1 MAKKFEFKERWV
13 KEMNNGPYNIL
24 FSFRNKEVFVDI
36 STRYIKDSDCRALEE
51 FQVPGQISVYDEGA
65 FLLLDPDMKNHILRD
80 IMTNATMSEA
90 FIELLIQAKK
100 QGIYLIN
107 FDADGGDVHGAP
119 EF

>member
-1 MAKKFEFKERWV
+1 
-13 KEMNNGPYNIL
+13 
-24 FSFRNKEVFVDI
+24 
-36 STRYIKDSDCRALEE
+36 
-51 FQVPGQISVYDEGA
+51 
-65 FLLLDPDMKNHILRD
+65 MKNHILRD

-107 FDADGGDVHGAP
+107 FDAAGGDVHGAR